1 MSTPDR
7 TPDRA
12 LGILRQLAEDVADA
26 DTNGVSALSLA
37 DKIRQSFDSVSEH
50 LSNERI
56 RREEAEAS
64 AKAAQSSLNQIM
76 VDMLGRALVFAH
88 DNPNDPV
95 SVSLIH
101 AIHELS

>member
-7 TPDRA
+7 T
-12 LGILRQLAEDVADA
+12 LGILRQLAKDVADA
-26 DTNGVSALSLA
+26 DTDGVSASSLA
-37 DKIRQSFDSVSEH
+37 DKIRESFESVSEQ

-56 RREEAEAS
+56 RREEAEAA
-64 AKAAQSSLNQIM
+64 AKATQASMNRIM

-88 DNPNDPV
+88 DNPEDPV

-101 AIHELS
+101 SIHELS